1 MLRKRKARSGHESST
16 AFRSVLAA
24 VEEAKAAAV
33 SAVPNPRGQARPL
46 AEALFEFE
54 EDLREA
60 RSRIESWTDTG
71 PQRLACEAGLDEA
84 FRRAEQLRLEAPELT
99 YETLLTRVAELIDP
113 LESFGDAARSLPGGS
128 ER

>member
-1 MLRKRKARSGHESST
+1 
-16 AFRSVLAA
+16 VLAA

-33 SAVPNPRGQARPL
+33 SAVPNPLGQARPL

-60 RSRIESWTDTG
+60 RERIGSWTDG
-71 PQRLACEAGLDEA
+71 GSHRAACEAGLDEA
-84 FRRAEQLRLEAPELT
+84 FRRAEQLRLEAPELI

-113 LESFGDAARSLPGGS
+113 LEPFEDAARSLLGPS
-128 ER
+128 EL

>member
-1 MLRKRKARSGHESST
+1 LRRRRTGSERESST

-54 EDLREA
+54 KDLRDAQE
-60 RSRIESWTDTG
+60 RIGSWTDG
-71 PQRLACEAGLDEA
+71 GSHRAACEAGLDEA
-84 FRRAEQLRLEAPELT
+84 FRCAEQLRLETPELT
-99 YETLLTRVAELIDP
+99 YETLLIRVAELIDP
-113 LESFGDAARSLPGGS
+113 LEPFEDAARSVLGRS
-128 ER
+128 EL

>member
-1 MLRKRKARSGHESST
+1 
-16 AFRSVLAA
+16 VLAA

-46 AEALFEFE
+46 AAALFEFE
-54 EDLREA
+54 EHLRDASA
-60 RSRIESWTDTG
+60 RMAAWTDDD
-71 PQRLACEAGLDEA
+71 PHRAACEAGLAEA
-84 FRRAEQLRLEAPELT
+84 LGRAEQLRLAAPELT

-113 LESFGDAARSLPGGS
+113 LDSFEDAARSMRDGS